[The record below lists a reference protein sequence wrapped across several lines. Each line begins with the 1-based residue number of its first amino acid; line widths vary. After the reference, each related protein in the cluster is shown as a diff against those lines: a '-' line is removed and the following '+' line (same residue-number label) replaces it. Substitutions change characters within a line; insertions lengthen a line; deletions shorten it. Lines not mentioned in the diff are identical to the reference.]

1 MYTRGEG
8 KRETTKGKT
17 MTANTTTIN
26 GTEYKVSVFGSIDI
40 TADYYIKYAEE
51 VRTRRG
57 ILKQRAGWNVYHNE
71 GSSPMSEHGED
82 QAAAEESARKLQ
94 VARDERAAA
103 KKAEQVKA
111 DAAAAEREQLTA
123 TKGPLATPRQIDYI
137 MTLLA
142 QGRHHEGGFYVGPTT
157 HTEIAKLSK
166 AEASAYIT
174 SLKGTY

>member
-1 MYTRGEG
+1 
-8 KRETTKGKT
+8 
-17 MTANTTTIN
+17 
-26 GTEYKVSVFGSIDI
+26 
-40 TADYYIKYAEE
+40 
-51 VRTRRG
+51 
-57 ILKQRAGWNVYHNE
+57 
-71 GSSPMSEHGED
+71 MSEHGED

-103 KKAEQVKA
+103 KKAEQAKA

-123 TKGPLATPRQIDYI
+123 TKGPLSTPRQIDYI

-142 QGRHHEGGFYVGPTT
+142 QGRHHEGGFYSGPTT